1 VSHQGVRDGQRHI
14 AMLNDQR
21 LGLGKGE
28 HQTGVDGGFRRAMRG
43 TAPLVVSLSVAE
55 AYHRNRTLFF
65 MAIVMGL
72 ASWATVGPP
81 KTHSKPV
88 AKLQFCARNTWKAEA
103 PARETVRY
111 LRRLVRN
118 CEKGSGAAPPLRRE
132 PVAD

>member
-1 VSHQGVRDGQRHI
+1 MSHQGVRDGQRHI

-103 PARETVRY
+103 PAIRNPCHVLAARNAGWA
-111 LRRLVRN
+111 LRIRLR
-118 CEKGSGAAPPLRRE
+118 
-132 PVAD
+132 VAQE